1 MTTTAI
7 LQANTVAFDGQK
19 ELEQVEEG
27 IFIKH

>member
-19 ELEQVEEG
+19 ELEQVEG
-27 IFIKH
+27 ILIKH